1 MKKCINIEKIQK
13 VGLFCRL
20 NTNLN
25 EQIAFLKTI
34 FLQKNIEL
42 VLLDQKKNNL
52 KDLQKLDFLIS
63 LGGDGTL
70 LSLCRQAYQA
80 KKPILGINAGNL
92 GFLTAFSFNEVESF
106 FKDFFKNDFK
116 IEKAKML
123 QITLCKKNK
132 IIKKFAFN
140 DAVFSRD
147 NALMA
152 NVEVFF
158 ENKLF
163 NAYYGDGLIIA
174 SSSGSTAYNISAGG
188 PIVHPWSEIFV
199 LTPVCSHSLT
209 QRPIVLPYGF
219 ELELKVEH
227 CLLYLDGQEVVDPK
241 EYDRILIGL
250 SKKELSFIH
259 KKDRDYFQVLKEK
272 LNWGK

>member
-13 VGLFCRL
+13 IGLFCRL

-80 KKPILGINAGNL
+80 KNPILGINAGNL

-188 PIVHPWSEIFV
+188 PIVHPWSKIFV

-241 EYDRILIGL
+241 EYDKILIGL

>member
-1 MKKCINIEKIQK
+1 MKKQINIEKIQK

-25 EQIAFLKTI
+25 EQIALLRKI
-34 FLQKNIEL
+34 FDVKNIEV
-42 VLLDQKKNNL
+42 VLLSQDKIHL
-52 KDLQKLDFLIS
+52 KDLSDLDFLIS

-92 GFLTAFSFNEVESF
+92 GFLTAFSLSEVEVF
-106 FKDFFKNDFK
+106 FEDFFRGNFK
-116 IEKAKML
+116 IETAKML
-123 QITLCKKNK
+123 QITLYKKNK

-219 ELELKVEH
+219 ELELKVEQ
-227 CLLYLDGQEVVDPK
+227 CLLYLDGQEVINPK
-241 EYDRILIGL
+241 EYDKILIGL

-259 KKDRDYFQVLKEK
+259 QKDRDYFQVLKEK

>member
-13 VGLFCRL
+13 IGLFCRL

-25 EQIAFLKTI
+25 KQIDFLRAI
-34 FLQKNIEL
+34 CLQKNIEL
-42 VLLDQKKNNL
+42 VLLGQEKINL
-52 KDLQKLDFLIS
+52 KDLQELDFLIS

-70 LSLCRQAYQA
+70 LSLCRQVYQA
-80 KKPILGINAGNL
+80 KIPILGINAGNL
-92 GFLTAFSFNEVESF
+92 GFLTALSFNEVESF
-106 FKDFFKNDFK
+106 FKDFFESDFK

-123 QITLCKKNK
+123 QITLYKKNK

-227 CLLYLDGQEVVDPK
+227 CLLYLDGQEVINPK
-241 EYDRILIGL
+241 KYDKIFIGL

>member
-13 VGLFCRL
+13 IGLFCRL

-25 EQIAFLKTI
+25 KQIDFLRAI

-42 VLLDQKKNNL
+42 VLLEQEKINL
-52 KDLQKLDFLIS
+52 KDLQELDFLIS

-70 LSLCRQAYQA
+70 LSLCRQVYQT

-92 GFLTAFSFNEVESF
+92 GFLTALSFNEVESF
-106 FKDFFKNDFK
+106 FKDFFKSDFK

-227 CLLYLDGQEVVDPK
+227 CLLYLDGQEVIDPK
-241 EYDRILIGL
+241 EYDKILIGL
-250 SKKELSFIH
+250 SKKQLSFIH

>member
-1 MKKCINIEKIQK
+1 MKKNINIEKIQK
-13 VGLFCRL
+13 IGLFCRL

-42 VLLDQKKNNL
+42 VLLDQEKINL
-52 KDLQKLDFLIS
+52 KDLKKLDFLIS

-70 LSLCRQAYQA
+70 LSLCRQAYQV

-92 GFLTAFSFNEVESF
+92 GFLTAFSFSEVESF

-123 QITLCKKNK
+123 QISLCKKNK

-227 CLLYLDGQEVVDPK
+227 CLLYLDGQEVIDPK
-241 EYDRILIGL
+241 EYDKILIGL

>member
-1 MKKCINIEKIQK
+1 MKKYINREKIQK
-13 VGLFCRL
+13 IGLFCKL
-20 NTNLN
+20 NTNLS
-25 EQIAFLKTI
+25 EQIALLKKI
-34 FLQKNIEL
+34 FLQRNIEL
-42 VLLDQKKNNL
+42 IFLNYEKINI
-52 KDLQKLDFLIS
+52 KDLHNLDFLIS

-70 LSLCRQAYQA
+70 LSLCRQTYQA

-92 GFLTAFSFNEVESF
+92 GFLTALSFEEVQEFFDDFFNEQY
-106 FKDFFKNDFK
+106 K

-123 QITLCKKNK
+123 QIVLHKKNK
-132 IIKKFAFN
+132 VIKKFAFN

-152 NVEVFF
+152 NVKVFF

-188 PIVHPWSEIFV
+188 PIVHPWNETFV
-199 LTPVCSHSLT
+199 VTPVCSHSLT

-219 ELELKVEH
+219 ELELKVKH
-227 CLLYLDGQEVVDPK
+227 CLLYLDGQEVIDPR
-241 EYDRILIGL
+241 EYDKIFIGL
-250 SKKELSFIH
+250 SKKEISFIH
-259 KKDRDYFQVLKEK
+259 KKDRDYFQILKEK

>member
-1 MKKCINIEKIQK
+1 MKKQINIEKIQK
-13 VGLFCRL
+13 IGLFCRK

-25 EQIAFLKTI
+25 EQIDFLRTI
-34 FLQKNIEL
+34 FLQKNIKL
-42 VLLDQKKNNL
+42 VLLEQEKINL

-70 LSLCRQAYQA
+70 LSLCRQAYQI

-92 GFLTAFSFNEVESF
+92 GFLTAFSFNEVENF
-106 FKDFFKNDFK
+106 FNDFFQGFFK
-116 IEKAKML
+116 IEQAKML
-123 QITLCKKNK
+123 QIILTKKNK
-132 IIKKFAFN
+132 TIKKYAFN

-188 PIVHPWSEIFV
+188 PIIHPLSEIFV

-219 ELELKVEH
+219 NLELKVEN
-227 CLLYLDGQEVVDPK
+227 CLLYLDGQEVIDPK
-241 EYDRILIGL
+241 EYDKILIGL

>member
-13 VGLFCRL
+13 IGLFCRL

-25 EQIAFLKTI
+25 KQIDFLRAI
-34 FLQKNIEL
+34 CLQKNIEL
-42 VLLDQKKNNL
+42 VLLGQEKINL
-52 KDLQKLDFLIS
+52 KDLQELDFLIS

-70 LSLCRQAYQA
+70 LSLCRQVYRA
-80 KKPILGINAGNL
+80 KIPILGINAGNL
-92 GFLTAFSFNEVESF
+92 GFLTALSFNEVESF
-106 FKDFFKNDFK
+106 FKDFFESDFE

-227 CLLYLDGQEVVDPK
+227 CLLYLDGQEVIDPK
-241 EYDRILIGL
+241 KYDKIFIGL

-272 LNWGK
+272 LNWGG

>member
-1 MKKCINIEKIQK
+1 MKKQINIEKIQK
-13 VGLFCRL
+13 IGLFCRK

-25 EQIAFLKTI
+25 EQIQALNLVFLR
-34 FLQKNIEL
+34 KNIEL
-42 VLLDQKKNNL
+42 IILEQEKINTQK
-52 KDLQKLDFLIS
+52 LQDLDFLIS

-70 LSLCRQAYQA
+70 LSLCRQVYQI

-92 GFLTAFSFNEVESF
+92 GFLTALSFNEVENF
-106 FKDFFKNDFK
+106 FNDFFKGFFK
-116 IEKAKML
+116 IEQAKML
-123 QITLCKKNK
+123 QIILTKKNK
-132 IIKKFAFN
+132 IIKKYAFN

-188 PIVHPWSEIFV
+188 PIIHPLSEIFV

-219 ELELKVEH
+219 NLELKVEN
-227 CLLYLDGQEVVDPK
+227 CLLYLDGQEVIDPK
-241 EYDRILIGL
+241 EYDKILIGL

>member
-1 MKKCINIEKIQK
+1 MKKQINIEKIQK
-13 VGLFCRL
+13 IGLFCRK

-25 EQIAFLKTI
+25 EQIQVLNLVFLR
-34 FLQKNIEL
+34 KNIEL
-42 VLLDQKKNNL
+42 IILEQEKINTQK
-52 KDLQKLDFLIS
+52 LQDLDFLIS

-70 LSLCRQAYQA
+70 LSLCRQVYQI

-92 GFLTAFSFNEVESF
+92 GFLTALSFNEVEKF
-106 FKDFFKNDFK
+106 FNDFFKGFFK
-116 IEKAKML
+116 IEQAKML
-123 QITLCKKNK
+123 QIVLTKKNK
-132 IIKKFAFN
+132 IIKKYAFN

-188 PIVHPWSEIFV
+188 PIIHPLSEIFV

-219 ELELKVEH
+219 NLELKVEN
-227 CLLYLDGQEVVDPK
+227 CLLYLDGQEVIDPK
-241 EYDRILIGL
+241 EYDKILIGL